1 MRTAETRPYMKLK
14 LELNN
19 ELIDYYYLKTSKK
32 MSVINIIFIS
42 VSISSFNTSQLNK
55 YV

>member
-19 ELIDYYYLKTSKK
+19 ELIDYYYLKTSNK

-42 VSISSFNTSQLNK
+42 VSTTNHPTS
-55 YV
+55 